1 MDNEIVGLDT
11 EVLLNAKPLEE
22 GEQAAVDLKEPQTA
36 HPPPSQT
43 SHTPHTLQQ
52 TLPPSMQVSISTIN
66 SVQQL
71 VQVLLAISQNM
82 AVPPPPK
89 TPPPHTQHPPTL
101 WDEKKPPPYFTFEP
115 QFPRQNY
122 F

>member
-1 MDNEIVGLDT
+1 MDNEIEGLDT

-82 AVPPPPK
+82 AV
-89 TPPPHTQHPPTL
+89 TPPPQPPPTT
-101 WDEKKPPPYFTFEP
+101 PTHQPYLS
-115 QFPRQNY
+115 QDKH
-122 F
+122 